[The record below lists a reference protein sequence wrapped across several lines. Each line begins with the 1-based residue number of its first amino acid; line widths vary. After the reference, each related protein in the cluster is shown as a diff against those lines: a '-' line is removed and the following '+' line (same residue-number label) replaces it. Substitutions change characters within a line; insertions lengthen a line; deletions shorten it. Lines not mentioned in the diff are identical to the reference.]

1 MSKHKVAG
9 KLTQRTRSNPKY
21 LGVKVADGQKISS
34 GSILVRQ
41 RGTRFNAGMNVEV
54 GRDHTLF
61 AIVSGSVKF
70 GTKMGKKFISVV

>member
-1 MSKHKVAG
+1 MSKKKQGG

-21 LGVKVADGQKISS
+21 LGVKVSDGEHVTS

-41 RGTRFNAGMNVEV
+41 RGTKIKAGGGVSV

-61 AIVSGSVKF
+61 AAVDGLVKF
-70 GTKMGKKFISVV
+70 QNKLGKKIVRVG